1 MIKATDCGGNGAR
14 AASGA
19 WERAHRH
26 RCLNFC
32 WVRASER
39 ILVRPSAPRFA
50 SLSPFEQNP
59 PLQSAS
65 GMNTQICS
73 QQKLT
78 NEHANA
84 TDWTHTSESCSP
96 NGWRCFA
103 VMTSAQRSD
112 YRPKPTD
119 NVGHVFSTKVAKLAC
134 ELREGLAD
142 IGRQAAEEMPTHVA
156 KRPNT
161 SRTAAR
167 AGVEGRHLPDG
178 SAEWRQPRFRNFPRG
193 AWRPE
198 EHGPF
203 LGPNPSIQ
211 NHRGSEARRSYSAP
225 QLEYHLT
232 YKPLEVRKAPQ
243 SSWVRAGS
251 PRAGPLGTGPCT
263 RRPLNTRNMHS
274 GSPPFFAELVRGTPL
289 GQSTVPRMV
298 GEAEGVAVVN
308 RR

>member
-1 MIKATDCGGNGAR
+1 MNRAR
-14 AASGA
+14 VS
-19 WERAHRH
+19 
-26 RCLNFC
+26 
-32 WVRASER
+32 
-39 ILVRPSAPRFA
+39 
-50 SLSPFEQNP
+50 NP
-59 PLQSAS
+59 PDCA
-65 GMNTQICS
+65 
-73 QQKLT
+73 
-78 NEHANA
+78 
-84 TDWTHTSESCSP
+84 DP
-96 NGWRCFA
+96 
-103 VMTSAQRSD
+103 
-112 YRPKPTD
+112 
-119 NVGHVFSTKVAKLAC
+119 
-134 ELREGLAD
+134 GLHPD
-142 IGRQAAEEMPTHVA
+142 RRRDQVA

-225 QLEYHLT
+225 QLEYYLT
-232 YKPLEVRKAPQ
+232 YKPLAVRKAPQ

-263 RRPLNTRNMHS
+263 RRPLNPRNMHS

-289 GQSTVPRMV
+289 HWRQWHDLGWVDT
-298 GEAEGVAVVN
+298 AVALGGSL
-308 RR
+308 